1 MLRPLLQVVA
11 ESPQQSLLLRTTP
24 GFEQEIEEM
33 MFFLSWCLIRS
44 NGSAR
49 GHMSIPLLTDDSEAQ
64 KLK

>member
-11 ESPQQSLLLRTTP
+11 ESPQQSLLLRTAP
-24 GFEQEIEEM
+24 VFEQEIEESC
-33 MFFLSWCLIRS
+33 FLSWCLIRS

-49 GHMSIPLLTDDSEAQ
+49 GHMSILLLTDDSEAQ

>member
-33 MFFLSWCLIRS
+33 MFFYL
-44 NGSAR
+44 GA
-49 GHMSIPLLTDDSEAQ
+49 
-64 KLK
+64 